1 MTYKLAPI
9 MLQQPQKHR
18 SSPAL
23 NILTTFF
30 LLPSTFAAGVII
42 CPSPHLFSTSVGRDV
57 RNGSREKEELV
68 DMTGLKTGTAGR
80 LGGSIKERVDDLRE
94 DAWVETELFD
104 LVDVYDALPG
114 YKQSNKSS
122 GS

>member
-1 MTYKLAPI
+1 M
-9 MLQQPQKHR
+9 MLHQAQKHK

-30 LLPSTFAAGVII
+30 LLESTLVAGVII

-57 RNGSREKEELV
+57 RSGSREKEELV
-68 DMTGLKTGTAGR
+68 DMTGLKTGSAGR

-104 LVDVYDALPG
+104 LVEV
-114 YKQSNKSS
+114 
-122 GS
+122 